1 MNLSDALMK
10 TGLTRHESELYVAL
24 NREGEVT
31 GYELAKITG
40 IPRANVYQALSAL
53 ADKGGA
59 RIVEGNPQK
68 YIAVSA
74 EEYCTNKGREMQE
87 TLQIIRA
94 EAPELRTAPEG
105 YVTISGHQNI
115 LNKMRYIIGHAAQR
129 VYISM
134 TADEL
139 HLVRD
144 DLAEAIAKGLKI
156 VIITSEGIPIPGAI
170 VHTIHKK
177 HGQIRLIADSKEVL
191 TGELTGSDQDVCLY
205 SKNRPLI
212 DLIKE
217 SLKNEILL
225 AGKG

>member
-1 MNLSDALMK
+1 MILADALMK

-40 IPRANVYQALSAL
+40 IPRANVYQALAAL

-59 RIVEGNPQK
+59 RVIEGNPQK
-68 YIAVSA
+68 YVAVSPG
-74 EEYCTNKGREMQE
+74 EYCANKAREMQE
-87 TLQIIRA
+87 TLRIIRA
-94 EAPELRTAPEG
+94 EAPELRTPPEG

-115 LNKMRYIIGHAAQR
+115 LNKMCYVIGHASQR

-134 TADEL
+134 MADEL
-139 HLVRD
+139 RLVRD
-144 DLAEAIAKGLKI
+144 DLAEAVQKGLKV
-156 VIITSEGIPIPGAI
+156 VIITSEGVPIQGAI
-170 VHTIHKK
+170 THTIQKK

-217 SLKNEILL
+217 SLQNEILL